1 MVIKTSAAAEIRALV
16 EALGSRDDVQREGAS
31 ARLAVIGPR
40 ALERLTQ
47 AYKATT
53 DRHTRCAILSTLEA
67 IADHRSVPLA
77 RQAIAE
83 GGDIAVAACGVL
95 RSLLGST
102 HGSSSA
108 EALDTLVST
117 ALDSTYDR
125 RLRLA
130 AVEALQDMSAEVRA
144 RVSEAL
150 RTDRLDGPQ
159 FDVHAGN
166 GERLRA
172 DAVWS
177 DATEGRLPDTASTLR
192 EAVET
197 RAAAA
202 PLNVLRRMIDAVR
215 TREAEAEQAEQEGWR
230 SLRGSLHQAL
240 ALRGSRVALYDL
252 RETLGSTTEP
262 LPVSF
267 LASLHVLGDDSCLEP
282 LAAAWNRANPADE
295 RWRHQ
300 LASAFHA
307 IVRREKITR
316 RHKIIIRLRA
326 QGSGLMEELIP

>member
-1 MVIKTSAAAEIRALV
+1 MIKTSAAAEIRALV
-16 EALGSRDDVQREGAS
+16 DALGSRDDVQREGAL
-31 ARLAVIGPR
+31 ARLAIIGPR
-40 ALERLTQ
+40 AVERLIQ
-47 AYKATT
+47 AYNAST
-53 DRHTRCAILSTLEA
+53 DRHTRCAILRTLEA
-67 IADHRSVPLA
+67 IADHRSAPVA

-117 ALDSTYDR
+117 ALDATHDR

-130 AVEALQDMSAEVRA
+130 AIEAMPADLRARLAEAL
-144 RVSEAL
+144 EA
-150 RTDRLDGPQ
+150 DRIDGRQ
-159 FDVHAGN
+159 FDVHTGN
-166 GERLRA
+166 GERLRSGA
-172 DAVWS
+172 IWT
-177 DATEGRLPDTASTLR
+177 DATEGRLPDDASTLR
-192 EAVET
+192 ETVET
-197 RAAAA
+197 GAASA

-215 TREAEAEQAEQEGWR
+215 TREVEAAQAEQEGWR

-252 RETLGSTTEP
+252 RETVGSTTEP
-262 LPVSF
+262 LPASF
-267 LASLHVLGDDSCLEP
+267 LAALHVLGDDSCLEP
-282 LAAAWNRANPADE
+282 LAAAWSRATPADE

-316 RHKIIIRLRA
+316 RHKIMVRLKA
-326 QGSGLMEELIP
+326 QGSGLI

>member
-40 ALERLTQ
+40 AVERLTL
-47 AYKATT
+47 AYKATI
-53 DRHTRCAILSTLEA
+53 DRHTRCAILRTLEA
-67 IADHRSVPLA
+67 IADHRSAPLA

-117 ALDSTYDR
+117 ALAPTHDR

-130 AVEALQDMSAEVRA
+130 AIEAMPAEVRA
-144 RVSEAL
+144 RVAEAL
-150 RTDRLDGPQ
+150 GADRRDGQ
-159 FDVHAGN
+159 RFDVHAGN

-172 DAVWS
+172 DAIWT
-177 DATEGRLPDTASTLR
+177 DATEGRLPDDAGTLR
-192 EAVET
+192 ETAET
-197 RAAAA
+197 RAASA
-202 PLNVLRRMIDAVR
+202 PLNVVRRMIDAIR
-215 TREAEAEQAEQEGWR
+215 AREAEAANGEQEGWR

-252 RETLGSTTEP
+252 RETMASTTEP
-262 LPVSF
+262 LPASF
-267 LASLHVLGDDSCLEP
+267 LAALHVLGDDSCLEP
-282 LAAAWNRANPADE
+282 LAAAWSRANPADE

-316 RHKIIIRLRA
+316 RHKMIVRLKA
-326 QGSGLMEELIP
+326 QGSGLI

>member
-1 MVIKTSAAAEIRALV
+1 MVIKTSSAAEIRALV
-16 EALGSRDDVQREGAS
+16 EALGSRDDVQRESAS

-40 ALERLTQ
+40 AVERLTQ

-53 DRHTRCAILSTLEA
+53 DRHTRCAILRTLEA
-67 IADHRSVPLA
+67 IGDHRSAPLA

-108 EALDTLVST
+108 EALDTLIST
-117 ALDSTYDR
+117 ALDPTHHR

-130 AVEALQDMSAEVRA
+130 AIEAMPAEVRA
-144 RVSEAL
+144 RVAEAL
-150 RTDRLDGPQ
+150 GADRVDGPQ

-172 DAVWS
+172 DAIWT
-177 DATEGRLPDTASTLR
+177 DATEGRLPDDASTLR
-192 EAVET
+192 ETVET
-197 RAAAA
+197 RAASA

-215 TREAEAEQAEQEGWR
+215 TREVEAAQAEQEGWR

-252 RETLGSTTEP
+252 RETLASTTEP

-267 LASLHVLGDDSCLEP
+267 LAALHVLGDDSCLEP
-282 LAAAWNRANPADE
+282 LAAAWSRANAADE

-316 RHKIIIRLRA
+316 RHKIMVRLKA
-326 QGSGLMEELIP
+326 QGSGLFEYA